1 MVSYKCTV
9 GYGELKVKSRLSSE
23 EQINPRELELLSGGM
38 RGIMRVRQ
46 GRFGRLIFEAPEAE
60 PLKRYLM
67 RGLTK
72 EEFASVVAQLVRV
85 LKLIE
90 RSTLQMR
97 NLELR
102 VENVY
107 MTPKT
112 RELIFIYRPVIN
124 KSASS
129 DLNGFIR
136 SLIEYATFST
146 LEDRTYVTELEGIL
160 RDIEKFPPKTMAD
173 YVCRLDKATYDRELA
188 YSDRKQFGGKIDPE
202 TGLFEIYDSFSSESG
217 AEPATAVYDEEDEAA
232 PAAGRYEDQLTGTW
246 DDEPLNSP
254 IFAERP
260 ADKRKAPESKPSYAY
275 GYSELQTTVEC
286 DYDAEDKTDVSAASD
301 APSYA
306 YGYSE
311 PQTTVECDYDAE
323 DKTDVS
329 AVSED
334 SAYAY
339 GYSEPQTTVECD
351 YDAEDKTDMSSQR
364 YAPRYGGYT
373 EPQTT
378 LSSDYDAPRYA
389 SSQNRR
395 WASPAVRA
403 TVERCSTGEVY
414 AIKHEEVLIGKDKL
428 GADIYIDGNPAVSRR
443 HALISSR
450 GGRFYITDMK
460 SLNHTFI
467 NGREIPAETEIEI
480 FNGNRLCLADENFI
494 FRTR

>member
-1 MVSYKCTV
+1 MVNYKCTV

-188 YSDRKQFGGKIDPE
+188 YSDKKQFGGKIDPE
-202 TGLFEIYDSFSSESG
+202 TGLFEIYDSFSPESG

-260 ADKRKAPESKPSYAY
+260 DDKRKAPESKP
-275 GYSELQTTVEC
+275 
-286 DYDAEDKTDVSAASD
+286 
-301 APSYA
+301 PYA

-329 AVSED
+329 AASDD
-334 SAYAY
+334 SAYAC

-351 YDAEDKTDMSSQR
+351 YDAEDKTDAPSQR
-364 YAPRYGGYT
+364 YAPMYGGYT

-389 SSQNRR
+389 PSQNRR